1 MMFIKINSK
10 SIALSSEWRKGP
22 VQNAYTLLKLH
33 QIISIEVAD
42 EVFFVVKNN
51 FNWSFWGWV
60 RDKTKKCHSKFI
72 SLALERLQI

>member
-42 EVFFVVKNN
+42 EVFFC
-51 FNWSFWGWV
+51 G
-60 RDKTKKCHSKFI
+60 KK
-72 SLALERLQI
+72 